1 MLDKD
6 SVARRAALELSDGDV
21 VNLGFGMPMAVAHY
35 IPEGVDVI
43 MQSEVGCLMFGP
55 PAKFGEHEADFTTIS
70 GQPTTFLPGAAFF
83 DLATSFCIIRGGH
96 VTCTILGALEV
107 DQEGS
112 IANWAVPGGS
122 PGKYSPGMGGAMDLV
137 GGAKK
142 VIAVLQHTDK
152 NGKPKVLKKCS
163 LPLTGKGVVKV
174 IITDRA
180 VFDVTPEGLVLKEII
195 AETTPSELAKVTEA
209 EFTVSAE
216 LCEYRLTGAD
226 KRVGNHATLLKS
238 ANQ

>member
-1 MLDKD
+1 MVDKD

-35 IPEGVDVI
+35 IPEGIDLI

-55 PAKFGEHEADFTTIS
+55 PAKFGEHDADFTTIS
-70 GQPTTFLPGAAFF
+70 SQPTTFLPGASFF

-96 VTCTILGALEV
+96 VNSTILGALEV

-112 IANWAVPGGS
+112 IANWAMPGGS
-122 PGKYSPGMGGAMDLV
+122 PGQYTPGMGGAMDLV

-152 NGKPKVLKKCS
+152 NGKSKVLKKCS
-163 LPLTGKGVVKV
+163 LPLTGKGVVTI
-174 IITDRA
+174 IITDKA
-180 VFDVTPEGLVLKEII
+180 VFDVTPGGLVLKEIVADI
-195 AETTPSELAKVTEA
+195 TPGELAKITDA
-209 EFTVSAE
+209 EFTVSPD
-216 LCEYRLTGAD
+216 LCEYRLNEDNRKND
-226 KRVGNHATLLKS
+226 KATMVTSPTL
-238 ANQ
+238 